1 MMVVDD
7 AFWSRLGRRA
17 YFAVKLL
24 LPCGMLLTPVSG
36 GLAAN
41 ATTNA
46 TADATTDAMA
56 EKKTSDSQTDKEP
69 RFAVHGQTTYTFQV
83 TNDFKSPYL
92 GPESLTPKTND
103 ETVDATLFLGARLW
117 RGAETWVNPEVD
129 QGFGLDNT
137 LGVAGFTSG
146 EAYKVGA
153 NHPYYRT
160 PRWFIRQTIDT
171 GGAQESVDGEANQ
184 FAGSQTHD
192 RWLIT
197 VGKISVPDIFDSN
210 PYAHDPRNDFL
221 NWSAVGAG
229 TFDYAADS
237 WGYTIG
243 VAVERYIGSWV
254 YRAGAYDL
262 SNTPN
267 SEVLE
272 HGLHEFQ
279 YVAEIERDYQLF
291 GHTGSVLVTAYDNRA
306 RMGLL
311 DQAIALAEATGTTPS
326 AANVRTYRGRLG
338 ASLNLQQPITDDLGV
353 FARVGKAQ
361 GNVEAYDF
369 TDIDRSIE
377 VGASLQG
384 QRWHRP
390 NDTLGVAFMNNDISG
405 KREEYF
411 ALGGMGI
418 LCGDGE
424 LPHPGA
430 EQIVESYYKVSVV
443 SWAQVTLDY
452 QRVNNP
458 CYNTDR
464 GPVSVGGVRV
474 HAFF

>member
-1 MMVVDD
+1 MTLSNV
-7 AFWSRLGRRA
+7 FRGL
-17 YFAVKLL
+17 AVAGLL
-24 LPCGMLLTPVSG
+24 LAGAGAAADETPDSKPQKSTK
-36 GLAAN
+36 
-41 ATTNA
+41 TTSN
-46 TADATTDAMA
+46 
-56 EKKTSDSQTDKEP
+56 SQTESEP
-69 RFAVHGQTTYTFQV
+69 RFAIHGQTTYTFQA
-83 TNDFKSPYL
+83 TNDFNSPYL
-92 GPESLTPKTND
+92 GPESLTPRTND
-103 ETVDATLFLGARLW
+103 ETVDATLYLGARLW
-117 RGAETWVNPEVD
+117 RGAEAWINPEVD

-153 NHPYYRT
+153 YHPYYRT
-160 PRWFIRQTIDT
+160 PRWFLRQTIDT
-171 GGAQESVDGEANQ
+171 GGEQESLDGEANQ

-192 RWLIT
+192 RWVIT
-197 VGKISVPDIFDSN
+197 LGKISIPDIFDNN

-221 NWSAVGAG
+221 NWSAVEAG

-243 VAVERYIGSWV
+243 AAVERYIGSWV

-272 HGLHEFQ
+272 HGLHEIQ
-279 YVAEIERDYQLF
+279 YLAEIEKDYQLL
-291 GHTGSVLVTAYDNRA
+291 GHTGSVLVTTYDSRA
-306 RMGLL
+306 RFGLL
-311 DQAIALAEATGTTPS
+311 DQAIALAQATGTPPNP
-326 AANVRTYRGRLG
+326 ALVRSYRGRVG

-377 VGASLQG
+377 VGAALQG
-384 QRWHRP
+384 RRWHRP
-390 NDTLGVAFMNNDISG
+390 NDTIGVAFMNNGISG
-405 KREEYF
+405 EREQYL

-424 LPHPGA
+424 LPHPGP

-443 SWAQVTLDY
+443 SWAQVTFDY
-452 QRVNNP
+452 QWVNNP

-464 GPVSVGGVRV
+464 GPASVGAVRV

>member
-1 MMVVDD
+1 MTLSNVL
-7 AFWSRLGRRA
+7 RGL
-17 YFAVKLL
+17 AVAGLL
-24 LPCGMLLTPVSG
+24 LAGAS
-36 GLAAN
+36 AA
-41 ATTNA
+41 
-46 TADATTDAMA
+46 ADD
-56 EKKTSDSQTDKEP
+56 DSQTVAEP
-69 RFAVHGQTTYTFQV
+69 RFAIHGQLTYTFQA
-83 TNDFKSPYL
+83 TNDFDSPYL
-92 GPESLTPKTND
+92 GPQSLTPHTND
-103 ETVDATLFLGARLW
+103 ETADATLYLGVRLW
-117 RGAETWVNPEVD
+117 QGAEAWIDPEVD

-153 NHPYYRT
+153 YHPYYRT
-160 PRWFIRQTIDT
+160 PRWFMRQTIDT
-171 GGAQESVDGEANQ
+171 GGDRETVDAGPNQ

-192 RWLIT
+192 RWVIT
-197 VGKISVPDIFDSN
+197 LGKISVPDIFDNN

-221 NWSAVGAG
+221 NWSAVDAG

-243 VAVERYIGSWV
+243 AAVERYIGSWV

-262 SNTPN
+262 SDTPN

-279 YVAEIERDYQLF
+279 YLAEIEKDYRLF
-291 GHTGSVLVTAYDNRA
+291 GRTGSVLVTGYDNRA

-311 DQAIALAEATGTTPS
+311 DAAIALGEATGTAPN
-326 AANVRTYRGRLG
+326 AALVRTYRGRLG
-338 ASLNLQQPITDDLGV
+338 ASLNLQQPITDDFGV
-353 FARVGKAQ
+353 FARFGKTQ

-390 NDTLGVAFMNNDISG
+390 GDTIGVAFMNNGISG
-405 KREEYF
+405 EREEYF

-418 LCGDGE
+418 LCGDGQ
-424 LPHPGA
+424 LPRPAA
-430 EQIVESYYKVSVV
+430 EQIVESYYKVAVV
-443 SWAQVTLDY
+443 SWAQVTFDY
-452 QRVNNP
+452 QYVNNP
-458 CYNTDR
+458 CYNTER
-464 GPVSVGGVRV
+464 GPVSVGAVRV

>member
-1 MMVVDD
+1 MLTLSNVL
-7 AFWSRLGRRA
+7 RGL
-17 YFAVKLL
+17 AVAGLL
-24 LPCGMLLTPVSG
+24 LAGAS
-36 GLAAN
+36 AA
-41 ATTNA
+41 
-46 TADATTDAMA
+46 ADDN
-56 EKKTSDSQTDKEP
+56 SQTVAEP
-69 RFAVHGQTTYTFQV
+69 RFAIHGQATYTFQA
-83 TNDFKSPYL
+83 TNDFESPYL

-103 ETVDATLFLGARLW
+103 ETVDVTLYLGARLW
-117 RGAETWVNPEVD
+117 RGAEAWINPEVD

-153 NHPYYRT
+153 YHPYYRT

-171 GGAQESVDGEANQ
+171 GGAEESVGGGYAGYGGANQ

-192 RWLIT
+192 RWVIT
-197 VGKISVPDIFDSN
+197 AGKISVPDIFDNN

-221 NWSAVGAG
+221 NWSAVEAG

-243 VAVERYIGSWV
+243 LAVERYIGSWV

-279 YVAEIERDYQLF
+279 YLAEIEKDYQLF
-291 GHTGSVLVTAYDNRA
+291 GHTGSALVTTYDNRA

-311 DQAIALAEATGTTPS
+311 DAAIALGQATGTAPNP
-326 AANVRTYRGRLG
+326 ALVRTYRGRLG
-338 ASLNLQQPITDDLGV
+338 ASLNMAQAITDDFGV

-369 TDIDRSIE
+369 TDIDRSVE
-377 VGASLQG
+377 VGLSLQG

-390 NDTLGVAFMNNDISG
+390 NDTIGVALMNNKISG
-405 KREEYF
+405 EREQYF
-411 ALGGMGI
+411 ADGGLGI
-418 LCGDGE
+418 LCGDGQ
-424 LPHPGA
+424 LTQPGP
-430 EQIVESYYKVSVV
+430 ENIVESYYKASVV
-443 SWAQVTLDY
+443 SWAQITVDY
-452 QRVNNP
+452 QYIDHP
-458 CYNTDR
+458 CYNTQR
-464 GPVSVGGVRV
+464 GPVSVGSVRV